1 MEFNRIIQENS
12 QGTGEVAPWLRAL
25 IERRNSVPSTHT
37 GQITIACNSGS
48 RRSDGL
54 FWAACPPVH
63 MHACAHAQR
72 CIIKRNIKTIN
83 QVEKAELHSEIY
95 REWTWGDSFFTSG
108 IIVLCEY
115 FVGKRILLEQG
126 TVPTVRSIV
135 RQTHKILHPQPVASG
150 CWLTCKSLKTQ
161 SFERTAQLVNNI
173 SYREI
178 SVTQGHLS

>member
-1 MEFNRIIQENS
+1 MH
-12 QGTGEVAPWLRAL
+12 A
-25 IERRNSVPSTHT
+25 HT
-37 GQITIACNSGS
+37 
-48 RRSDGL
+48 
-54 FWAACPPVH
+54 PVH

-95 REWTWGDSFFTSG
+95 REWTWGDFFFLLLEL
-108 IIVLCEY
+108 LCEY
-115 FVGKRILLEQG
+115 FVGKRIRLEQG
-126 TVPTVRSIV
+126 TVSTVRSIV

-161 SFERTAQLVNNI
+161 SFERTAQPVNNI